1 MKIKNYKL
9 FLPLVALLMIGCGG
23 SSKSKKPATSEPLA
37 VYDFSEFIV
46 PPSNVTHTYD
56 TTTYKKD
63 EGDYVESDNSS
74 FYRKYR
80 YDNNSTIIIL
90 DENIEQKKI
99 IISNDVII
107 ENLLNEEE
115 NMTLEK
121 NVSIGDIIFS
131 NRANETRNK
140 FDGETVTNC
149 TITNYL
155 DEKTIADKSI
165 LNVLEQTCI
174 SIFKAT
180 GSGDITREDILTV
193 ITYFAKD
200 NAEISSTNESCTLVK
215 YGEEVLEDNCTKVE
229 ITLDMVIP

>member
-1 MKIKNYKL
+1 MKNYKL
-9 FLPLVALLMIGCGG
+9 FLPLVALLMVGCGG
-23 SSKSKKPATSEPLA
+23 SSSSKKPATPEPLA

-46 PPSNVTHTYD
+46 PPANVTHTYD

-63 EGDYVESDNSS
+63 EGDYVESDHSD

-80 YDNNSTIIIL
+80 YDNNSTIIIS
-90 DENIEQKKI
+90 DEDIEQKKI
-99 IISNDVII
+99 IISSNDVII

-121 NVSIGDIIFS
+121 NVSIGNVVFS
-131 NRANETRNK
+131 NRADETRDD
-140 FDGETVTNC
+140 FVGETVTDC

-155 DEKTIADKSI
+155 DEKIIADMSF

-174 SIFKAT
+174 SQFTAT
-180 GSGDITREDILTV
+180 GSGSLTREDILTV

-200 NAEISSTNESCTLVK
+200 NAEISSTSESCTLVK
-215 YGEEVLEDNCTKVE
+215 WGDTINEDNCTKVE
-229 ITLDMVIP
+229 TTLDMVIP